1 MVDAPS
7 PNDSA
12 ISVTQASLL
21 DKRTSRESLDSSP
34 KARKSLAAFSK
45 ARAEKTIGMMGSFLC
60 SWLSQ
65 AAISI
70 INTFHHMMKCME
82 SLFFRITIHFFIQ
95 TPFYDKRGMI
105 VMITKTENPR
115 VFKVNEKDLDILS
128 MSTFESELDL
138 ALIATSDSV
147 SLDFTEVEE
156 ISSAILGI
164 LLAKKMKLKK
174 KGIEINLMNVS
185 NYLQR
190 ILKILNLSD
199 YFLPAKVY

>member
-1 MVDAPS
+1 
-7 PNDSA
+7 
-12 ISVTQASLL
+12 
-21 DKRTSRESLDSSP
+21 
-34 KARKSLAAFSK
+34 
-45 ARAEKTIGMMGSFLC
+45 
-60 SWLSQ
+60 
-65 AAISI
+65 
-70 INTFHHMMKCME
+70 MKCMG
-82 SLFFRITIHFFIQ
+82 SLFFKITIHFFIQ
-95 TPFYDKRGMI
+95 TPFYDTRGMI

-138 ALIATSDSV
+138 ALNATSDSV

-190 ILKILNLSD
+190 ILKILNLSE

>member
-1 MVDAPS
+1 MYG
-7 PNDSA
+7 
-12 ISVTQASLL
+12 
-21 DKRTSRESLDSSP
+21 
-34 KARKSLAAFSK
+34 KS
-45 ARAEKTIGMMGSFLC
+45 
-60 SWLSQ
+60 
-65 AAISI
+65 
-70 INTFHHMMKCME
+70 
-82 SLFFRITIHFFIQ
+82 FFKITIHFFIQ
-95 TPFYDKRGMI
+95 TPFYNKRGMI

-138 ALIATSDSV
+138 ALIVTSDSV

>member
-1 MVDAPS
+1 
-7 PNDSA
+7 
-12 ISVTQASLL
+12 
-21 DKRTSRESLDSSP
+21 
-34 KARKSLAAFSK
+34 
-45 ARAEKTIGMMGSFLC
+45 
-60 SWLSQ
+60 
-65 AAISI
+65 
-70 INTFHHMMKCME
+70 MKCMG
-82 SLFFRITIHFFIQ
+82 SLFFKITIHFFIQ
-95 TPFYDKRGMI
+95 TPFYDTRGMI

-138 ALIATSDSV
+138 ALNATSDSV

-190 ILKILNLSD
+190 ILKILHLSE

>member
-1 MVDAPS
+1 MFVAFASGYFDHKY
-7 PNDSA
+7 
-12 ISVTQASLL
+12 ISSY
-21 DKRTSRESLDSSP
+21 DEMYG
-34 KARKSLAAFSK
+34 KS
-45 ARAEKTIGMMGSFLC
+45 
-60 SWLSQ
+60 
-65 AAISI
+65 
-70 INTFHHMMKCME
+70 
-82 SLFFRITIHFFIQ
+82 FFKITIHFFIQ
-95 TPFYDKRGMI
+95 TPFYDKIGMI

-190 ILKILNLSD
+190 ILKLLNLSD